1 MVKKKE
7 SKKIIKVKELEAPE
21 AGSTRF
27 FFTANP
33 ELANWIYD
41 CCESTGLYPYEFI
54 RAKLTQS
61 MKD

>member
-1 MVKKKE
+1 MTKKKTA
-7 SKKIIKVKELEAPE
+7 KKITKVKEFEKPE

-33 ELANWIYD
+33 KLADWIYN
-41 CCESTGLYPYEFI
+41 CSESLGLYPYEFI
-54 RAKLTQS
+54 RAKLTKI